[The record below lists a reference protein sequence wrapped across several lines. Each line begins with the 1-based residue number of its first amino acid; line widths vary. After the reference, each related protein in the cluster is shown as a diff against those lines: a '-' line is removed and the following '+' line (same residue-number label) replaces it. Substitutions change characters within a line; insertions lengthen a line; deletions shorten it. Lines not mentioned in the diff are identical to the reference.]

1 MNSSEKAMQ
10 HKMDELYRITSILI
24 KNEDGALSEILKV
37 ACSVLEA
44 ETGIIYNI
52 INDKYRV
59 LEFFSTIG
67 APNLKGEILNL
78 SDTFCE
84 FTIKENKVLSVN
96 DIKSDNKYNMH
107 PCSTQFGL
115 GSYIGI
121 PISFNDSEIG
131 TLNFSSSK
139 RKETPFS
146 QSDRDFVQYLGQWVS
161 NYFDRLYY
169 KRSIQ
174 DKNVLLEELHQE
186 SEQKN
191 KELKEIMNEK
201 NQLMQILVHD
211 LKSPL
216 SNIQMLSYL
225 FQDFVKDEESE
236 ELFNIFNKS
245 LRDVFHLIEQMELLN
260 SVENLP
266 LNNFIEEFDLKKF
279 LEENIKNFKNAAD
292 LKNIELHLKTNGKA
306 FLIKSDQNFLK
317 RIFNNLISNAIKFSP
332 FDKCIYITL
341 TAEKD
346 QFTISV
352 KDEGPGISP
361 TDQEKLFK
369 KFSTL
374 SKNKPTNNESS
385 SGLGLFIVKELISH
399 LNGEITLESK
409 LEEGSTFTVILP
421 KAFIAKT

>member
-24 KNEDGALSEILKV
+24 KNEDGALSEILNV

-44 ETGIIYNI
+44 ETGIICNI
-52 INDKYRV
+52 IDDKYRI
-59 LEFFSTIG
+59 LEYHSSINT
-67 APNLKGEILNL
+67 PNLKGEILNL

-84 FTIKENKVLSVN
+84 FTIKENKVLSVS
-96 DIKSDNKYNMH
+96 DIKKDDKYNSH
-107 PCSTQFGL
+107 PSATKFGL
-115 GSYIGI
+115 SAYIGI

-139 RKETPFS
+139 RKEIPFS

-161 NYFDRLYY
+161 NYFDRLYF
-169 KRSIQ
+169 KQSIQ

-225 FQDFVKDEESE
+225 FQDFVKDKESE
-236 ELFNIFNKS
+236 DLFNIFNKS

-260 SVENLP
+260 SVENFP
-266 LNNFIEEFDLKKF
+266 LHNFIEEFDLKKF
-279 LEENIKNFKNAAD
+279 LVENIKNFKNAGD
-292 LKNIELHLKTNGKA
+292 LKNIELHFSTNGKA
-306 FLIKSDQNFLK
+306 FMIKSDQNFLK

-332 FDKCIYITL
+332 FEKSIFITL
-341 TAEKD
+341 TAEKE
-346 QFTISV
+346 QFAISV
-352 KDEGPGISP
+352 KDEGPGISQ

-385 SGLGLFIVKELISH
+385 SGLGLFIVKELIGH
-399 LNGEITLESK
+399 LNGEIHLKSK
-409 LEEGSTFTVILP
+409 IGEGCTFTVILP

>member
-24 KNEDGALSEILKV
+24 KNEDGALSEILNV

-44 ETGIIYNI
+44 ETGIICNI
-52 INDKYRV
+52 IDDKYRV
-59 LEFFSTIG
+59 LEFYSTTG

-84 FTIKENKVLSVN
+84 FTIKENKVLSVS
-96 DIKSDNKYNMH
+96 DIKSDDKYNMH

-131 TLNFSSSK
+131 TLNFSSTK
-139 RKETPFS
+139 RKEVPFS

-225 FQDFVKDEESE
+225 FQDFVKDKESG

-260 SVENLP
+260 SVENFP

-279 LEENIKNFKNAAD
+279 LEENIKNFKNSAD
-292 LKNIELHLKTNGKA
+292 LKNIEIHFSTNGEA
-306 FLIKSDQNFLK
+306 FVIKSDQNFLK

-332 FDKCIYITL
+332 FDKCIYINL

-346 QFTISV
+346 QFAISV
-352 KDEGPGISP
+352 KDEGPGISQ

-409 LEEGSTFTVILP
+409 IGEGSTFTVTLP
-421 KAFIAKT
+421 KAFVAKN